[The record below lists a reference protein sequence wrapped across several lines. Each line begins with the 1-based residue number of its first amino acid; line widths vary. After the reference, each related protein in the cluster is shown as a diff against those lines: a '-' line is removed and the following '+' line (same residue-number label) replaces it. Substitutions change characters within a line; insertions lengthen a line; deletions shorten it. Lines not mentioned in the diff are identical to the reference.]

1 MEFFQIKEFESIS
14 SSNTNSM
21 VSPLKK
27 YIEEVFNQYDDYVYD
42 YMSNM
47 ILEDSPNNYQDIMS
61 ILKDFFYDK
70 LYECNPVK
78 IENKCKEIFNF
89 LLSIG
94 YTPIRS
100 VIKADKLDEIITL
113 ANIKVGSDNTI
124 TSLKFDAN
132 KLTQEKNYQNI
143 IVSENEKFS
152 KDVSDDFR
160 KHMEEIQKNKSE
172 MPEITMHHDRDESYK
187 VNIKVDS
194 FTISIGGKTLFEDAT
209 LKINFGRRYVLV
221 GRNGIGKTTLLN
233 YIARKEISGI
243 PKHLQILHVQQ
254 EAVAN
259 ETPLLEEVLKCDV
272 ERNRL
277 LNEEKDIGKKLE
289 LTSDKVEIDGLTK
302 RLVEVGKRLQEIGFE
317 DSENKAREI
326 LLGLGFSEKDLGKST
341 NRFSGGWR
349 MRISLAKALF
359 VQPDILLLDEPTN
372 HLDMNA
378 VMWLED
384 YLVSWPYTVVIV
396 SHARDFINNVATD
409 IIHVQNCK
417 LTYQKGNYD
426 EFEKSRAEKLLHLQ
440 RQKENQDKQ
449 VSHIQEFINRFRANA
464 KRASMVQSRI
474 KTLNK
479 LDVIDT
485 IVEDP
490 SIIFMFP
497 NPEPLN
503 PPLLKLEGADLGY
516 DKDTIILRD
525 VYFNVDMTSR
535 IALVGPNG
543 AGKTTLLKS
552 LTHELEVINGKSYRH
567 NKLKLAMFTQHHVD
581 QLNLE
586 YTPIEQIMSMYGNV
600 SNEKIRSHLA
610 SFGINANLMI
620 RPNYLLSGGQKTR
633 VAFAAVAFSNPQLI
647 LMDEPTNHLDIDA
660 VNALALALNN
670 FTGGICIVSHD
681 QHFVESV
688 CDRIF
693 VVDKEAVTQFKG
705 TFIDYKKWLKAN
717 K

>member
-47 ILEDSPNNYQDIMS
+47 ILEDSPNNFQDIMS

-277 LNEEKDIGKKLE
+277 LNEEKDIGK
-289 LTSDKVEIDGLTK
+289 S
-302 RLVEVGKRLQEIGFE
+302 
-317 DSENKAREI
+317 
-326 LLGLGFSEKDLGKST
+326 
-341 NRFSGGWR
+341 
-349 MRISLAKALF
+349 
-359 VQPDILLLDEPTN
+359 
-372 HLDMNA
+372 
-378 VMWLED
+378 
-384 YLVSWPYTVVIV
+384 
-396 SHARDFINNVATD
+396 
-409 IIHVQNCK
+409 
-417 LTYQKGNYD
+417 
-426 EFEKSRAEKLLHLQ
+426 
-440 RQKENQDKQ
+440 
-449 VSHIQEFINRFRANA
+449 
-464 KRASMVQSRI
+464 
-474 KTLNK
+474 
-479 LDVIDT
+479 
-485 IVEDP
+485 
-490 SIIFMFP
+490 
-497 NPEPLN
+497 
-503 PPLLKLEGADLGY
+503 
-516 DKDTIILRD
+516 
-525 VYFNVDMTSR
+525 
-535 IALVGPNG
+535 
-543 AGKTTLLKS
+543 
-552 LTHELEVINGKSYRH
+552 
-567 NKLKLAMFTQHHVD
+567 
-581 QLNLE
+581 
-586 YTPIEQIMSMYGNV
+586 
-600 SNEKIRSHLA
+600 
-610 SFGINANLMI
+610 
-620 RPNYLLSGGQKTR
+620 
-633 VAFAAVAFSNPQLI
+633 
-647 LMDEPTNHLDIDA
+647 
-660 VNALALALNN
+660 
-670 FTGGICIVSHD
+670 
-681 QHFVESV
+681 
-688 CDRIF
+688 
-693 VVDKEAVTQFKG
+693 
-705 TFIDYKKWLKAN
+705 
-717 K
+717 